1 MIDEVKLRL
10 RKRHLPASQTACDH
24 SHDATTRD
32 HRCYHRLL
40 DHPRPH
46 RSGTAEKTRVV
57 VVTGCLLRVVVVAGA
72 CGGGWIVVGAEV
84 DSTFLESSG
93 PAGTMARG
101 TTL

>member
-10 RKRHLPASQTACDH
+10 RKRHLPASQRACDH

-32 HRCYHRLL
+32 HRRYHRLL

-57 VVTGCLLRVVVVAGA
+57 VVAGA
-72 CGGGWIVVGAEV
+72 CCGWLWLRVLVVAVG
-84 DSTFLESSG
+84 SWS
-93 PAGTMARG
+93 AGR
-101 TTL
+101 